1 MSNVFFSIF
10 NEGSNIAKI
19 IKTNEDLTK
28 MYLSFGTNII
38 IDNIINKVSIKKF
51 VHRNINYK
59 KIKCEKKY

>member
-1 MSNVFFSIF
+1 MSSFPIF

-38 IDNIINKVSIKKF
+38 IDNIINKVSIKE
-51 VHRNINYK
+51 VRSPEI
-59 KIKCEKKY
+59 